1 LSTYT
6 SRLLVT
12 MKRKKIDE
20 IPLMT
25 NLDKSPSNDL
35 EASLKDIN
43 ENQLDNTAENE
54 KKNSLNQ
61 FRAKYFSQKLK
72 E

>member
-1 LSTYT
+1 
-6 SRLLVT
+6 
-12 MKRKKIDE
+12 
-20 IPLMT
+20 MT
-25 NLDKSPSNDL
+25 NQDKSPSTDL

-43 ENQLDNTAENE
+43 ENQIDNLAENE

-61 FRAKYFSQKLK
+61 FRAKYFSHKLK

>member
-1 LSTYT
+1 
-6 SRLLVT
+6 

-25 NLDKSPSNDL
+25 NQDKSPSTDL

-43 ENQLDNTAENE
+43 ENQIDNLAENE

-61 FRAKYFSQKLK
+61 FRAKYFSHKLK